1 MSHRIVSREEWLRVR
16 TALLEQE
23 KALTRHA
30 VVARA
35 PIEEIEVVRKRMG
48 WKLLWVSSFGCNFNY
63 DFNVSFMQPP
73 SQSFRP
79 SVCRAHCRH
88 VGGEAIELPLL
99 AQMRSADRVRKC
111 PLLRV
116 DRT

>member
-99 AQMRSADRVRKC
+99 APSRRYPGTKRR
-111 PLLRV
+111 PLPGGT
-116 DRT
+116 RT